1 MYYKK
6 VREQVEKAGYPVVDF
21 SGHEYDKY
29 FLKDTIHLGWK
40 GWIYFDEAVHKF
52 NSEK

>member
-1 MYYKK
+1 M
-6 VREQVEKAGYPVVDF
+6 DF

-40 GWIYFDEAVHKF
+40 AGFTFDEAVAKLLYREI
-52 NSEK
+52 SVDKKEQL